1 MEKLLVLHMQAWI
14 RAYVAFEYTYY
25 QACACRLKLVSFV
38 NVFSVFFSVWCNQNW
53 GNGVQNWPKKK
64 FYSSKKRRQFCS
76 FTQLIDVGPSMPLP
90 IAGYRPLTS
99 PSARLL
105 TTAYWTSTTKY
116 PPQPIA
122 DHHHHL
128 LLSLFLWS
136 TVTTTISSWISSLN
150 CNHHWDFFF
159 FFLRN
164 NYNILLISQLE
175 SFPP

>member
-25 QACACRLKLVSFV
+25 KACACRLKLVSYV

-105 TTAYWTSTTKY
+105 TTAYWSSTTKY
-116 PPQPIA
+116 PPQPIV
-122 DHHHHL
+122 DHHRHL
-128 LLSLFLWS
+128 LVIFVSMINCYYHHIILDFLPKLQ
-136 TVTTTISSWISSLN
+136 SSLG
-150 CNHHWDFFF
+150 FFF
-159 FFLRN
+159 FFFWEIITIC
-164 NYNILLISQLE
+164 Y
-175 SFPP
+175 

>member
-25 QACACRLKLVSFV
+25 KACACRLKLVSFV

-105 TTAYWTSTTKY
+105 TTAYLIFNHQISATTNCW
-116 PPQPIA
+116 PPSPLTRYLCFYDQ
-122 DHHHHL
+122 L
-128 LLSLFLWS
+128 LLPP
-136 TVTTTISSWISSLN
+136 
-150 CNHHWDFFF
+150 HHPG
-159 FFLRN
+159 
-164 NYNILLISQLE
+164 
-175 SFPP
+175 FPP